1 MRLRFSLFL
10 FFLNIPQLTYGQ
22 EAVFDDFKFPETL
35 LDYSIEDVIGLYKMV
50 APHHAHEDH
59 ADVDS
64 AKILAKTIITKSLKA
79 ADSLSIGRGYLMLGR
94 LAPVDTSCLNRSIE
108 YTETLINSDYPT
120 LPYMHKFQYYFEH
133 GDYRKANK
141 SLLLTKL
148 YNNSWDINFNI
159 NNNLNLLNIV
169 WGDTNIGLKGLI
181 HDQKIIRSKEF
192 DDMQRLLDWGDVRNE
207 LLTSNFYSIADGF
220 YNMDSLSLANTYL
233 DSLKSYGLKYN
244 FPETI
249 DNYNGLKGA
258 ILYKQGAYTEALAYT
273 NTYLNNSIENDN
285 YGISRS
291 SVIKGLILWELQEKE
306 LAIASLSTADSLYQ
320 ITHDEF
326 EELGDGY
333 KTLITYYKEK
343 GDKDKQ
349 LEFLNKLIVFDE
361 EITANYLEIAPAITR
376 SYTIPELL
384 SEKEVVIKELSTN
397 NQINEQKKTVY
408 YILLMV
414 ASLIIGYFIIQRILF
429 KRRFEKI
436 KKKLEQAENQRVIK
450 KQRSEGQELFELDAK
465 QIERIAKG
473 LERFENERG
482 YVNTR
487 LSLKSLAT
495 SMDTNSSYL
504 SKYINAIKGVNFSH
518 YVNTLRIN
526 AIIEV
531 LQVNAKIRAYTI
543 DAIAEEAGFSNTRS
557 FSNHFKRVTG
567 INPSYF
573 LKQLK
578 KEQNANE
585 VPTPQTV

>member
-1 MRLRFSLFL
+1 MNKYNLKNIFCFIIFLANISFAQQDVLKKFTPPDSLLRMDYDQLILQYDQLVDAEGNTQNLEVSNAVILSHLMKSIIDSDSVRVARSYERLARINNFSLNYLNECIRYSKNSDHENFPTIC
-10 FFLNIPQLTYGQ
+10 FFL
-22 EAVFDDFKFPETL
+22 KFRKHFENGE
-35 LDYSIEDVIGLYKMV
+35 Y
-50 APHHAHEDH
+50 
-59 ADVDS
+59 
-64 AKILAKTIITKSLKA
+64 
-79 ADSLSIGRGYLMLGR
+79 R
-94 LAPVDTSCLNRSIE
+94 LASLALN
-108 YTETLINSDYPT
+108 NA
-120 LPYMHKFQYYFEH
+120 LPYAHIKNNIDHINYANYGLKMLSRTW
-133 GDYRKANK
+133 GDRKAYLK
-141 SLLLTKL
+141 SEIKLL
-148 YNNSWDINFNI
+148 
-159 NNNLNLLNIV
+159 
-169 WGDTNIGLKGLI
+169 
-181 HDQKIIRSKEF
+181 
-192 DDMQRLLDWGDVRNE
+192 
-207 LLTSNFYSIADGF
+207 
-220 YNMDSLSLANTYL
+220 DSLSLLIGSNKIIPESTIDEYIECIYNVSKVYYVESELSKATFYI
-233 DSLKSYGLKYN
+233 DSLYGFAVNRGLTEY
-244 FPETI
+244 I
-249 DNYNGLKGA
+249 DKYNGLKGA
-258 ILYKQGAYTEALAYT
+258 ILYKQGAYTEALTYT

-326 EELGDGY
+326 EELGYGY

-436 KKKLEQAENQRVIK
+436 KKKLEHTENQQIRT

-482 YVNTR
+482 YINTR